1 MRLLRRDPVLE
12 PGQRLFEYEIVRL
25 VGQGGF
31 AAVYEARDRMLERR
45 VAIKQLRMEKVKDE
59 RSVKRFIQEARIAAA
74 LEHPNMVTIYAL
86 RVNQQRIYMILE
98 YLPGGSLQDM
108 LDRQGKP
115 SVGQTIK
122 MISGICEG
130 LARLHA
136 RGIVHRDIKAG
147 NILLTADH
155 RPKITDFGI
164 AHVPQAAGGM
174 ALTQAGFQPS
184 TVIFSSP
191 EQFRGETLDVRSDV
205 YQVGELLYQLLTGQH
220 YIDLAA
226 IKAESDAFEHNVREE
241 IKLYIM
247 LEKAITKE
255 PPAGLAALRQRV
267 GAVADVVEKAM
278 AKRKEDRYADILDLA
293 ADLWAAQLKP
303 AAPPKSQSLR

>member
-1 MRLLRRDPVLE
+1 MLE

-25 VGQGGF
+25 LGQGGF

-45 VAIKQLRMEKVKDE
+45 VAIKQLRLEKVKDE

-74 LEHPNMVTIYAL
+74 LEHPNVVTIYAL
-86 RVNQQRIYMILE
+86 RIDQQRIYMILE
-98 YLPGGSLQDM
+98 YLPGGSLQDL
-108 LDRQGKP
+108 LDRQGKLA
-115 SVGQTIK
+115 VGQTIK
-122 MISGICEG
+122 MISGVCEG

-147 NILLTADH
+147 NILLTSDL

-174 ALTQAGFQPS
+174 ALTQVGFQPS

-205 YQVGELLYQLLTGQH
+205 YQVGELLYQLLLGQH
-220 YIDLAA
+220 YIDLDA
-226 IKAESDAFEHNVREE
+226 IKAESDAFVHNVREE
-241 IKLYIM
+241 IKLYIL

-255 PPAGLAALRQRV
+255 PPAGLAALRQRS
-267 GAVADVVEKAM
+267 GALANVVEKAM
-278 AKRKEDRYADILDLA
+278 AKRKEDRYDDILDLA
-293 ADLWAAQLKP
+293 ADLWAAQLNP
-303 AAPPKSQSLR
+303 ADLPKF